1 MTPGTEDAPSR
12 SFAEL
17 EQDLPLLAQRYEL
30 SQLHGWS
37 YLPHGLMNPN
47 WQVTADAGVFALKR
61 LVDVSA
67 ERAERNLAMPQA
79 LVSAGIP
86 ACVARPADDGS
97 LVVQV
102 SENHAYALFD
112 WVIGEHIPGGELT
125 VAQAAYLGDLLGRLH
140 VAMEQAARDIGWP
153 EAAET
158 VRSKVAASQ
167 EALAE
172 VDWFNELIAA
182 LPERDAFD
190 LAVAQ
195 DLEQRRVMLGKH
207 ASRRPND
214 DLPLGPCG
222 WTHGDF
228 QYRNLIW
235 SDGQVSAILDWD
247 RVGVRAL
254 AEEVV
259 RTAAV
264 QFAHD
269 DGVVDVQRIEA
280 FVEAYR
286 SVLPLKDEHL
296 IDAAYRLWWR
306 WLTDLWPLNWHYE
319 RGDFS
324 CDSLWSGQ
332 ARLLAWWCDHVEDI
346 DAALTGGE
354 ICRG

>member
-30 SQLHGWS
+30 SQLRGWS

-140 VAMEQAARDIGWP
+140 VAME
-153 EAAET
+153 
-158 VRSKVAASQ
+158 
-167 EALAE
+167 
-172 VDWFNELIAA
+172 
-182 LPERDAFD
+182 
-190 LAVAQ
+190 
-195 DLEQRRVMLGKH
+195 
-207 ASRRPND
+207 
-214 DLPLGPCG
+214 
-222 WTHGDF
+222 
-228 QYRNLIW
+228 
-235 SDGQVSAILDWD
+235 
-247 RVGVRAL
+247 
-254 AEEVV
+254 
-259 RTAAV
+259 
-264 QFAHD
+264 
-269 DGVVDVQRIEA
+269 
-280 FVEAYR
+280 
-286 SVLPLKDEHL
+286 
-296 IDAAYRLWWR
+296 
-306 WLTDLWPLNWHYE
+306 
-319 RGDFS
+319 
-324 CDSLWSGQ
+324 
-332 ARLLAWWCDHVEDI
+332 
-346 DAALTGGE
+346 
-354 ICRG
+354 